1 MKTRTSALLLAL
13 ALGTSVGLVQAQSP
27 EGKDGGPRHFH
38 KKEFRGDGPRGE
50 RGFQGKGPRESF
62 TEETVRKNA
71 DGKTEKRKIE
81 QKVTDNSF
89 SRKEQFTNAEG
100 KTATRSVT
108 ASFDKDK
115 ERWSRKEEG
124 TGFDGKSWS
133 RSQEGQGKRGFGPR
147 ADAGDKSKTDTKA
160 DAKADTKKAG

>member
-13 ALGTSVGLVQAQSP
+13 VLGTSVGLVQAQSP

-50 RGFQGKGPRESF
+50 RGFHKGPRESF
-62 TEETVRKNA
+62 TEETVRKTA

-81 QKVTDNSF
+81 QKVTDTGF

-100 KTATRSVT
+100 KTATRNVT
-108 ASFDKDK
+108 ATFDKDK

-147 ADAGDKSKTDTKA
+147 ADAGSKSGAGKTEPKA
-160 DAKADTKKAG
+160 DARKAG